1 MRKVNR
7 LCQNRNFSHK
17 KQRFLRENR
26 RFVRKYFFIKDSKS
40 TEKSVLF
47 NCFVYFVQ
55 FACMIIK
62 TLSPVSVAP
71 GDFLL
76 SS

>member
-7 LCQNRNFSHK
+7 LCQNHNFSHK

-26 RFVRKYFFIKDSKS
+26 RFVRINFFIKDTKS

-47 NCFVYFVQ
+47 VCVFVQ
-55 FACMIIK
+55 FACVIIK
-62 TLSPVSVAP
+62 TLSPMSVAP

>member
-7 LCQNRNFSHK
+7 LCQNHNFSHK

-26 RFVRKYFFIKDSKS
+26 RFVRNIFFGKDTKS

-47 NCFVYFVQ
+47 VCVFVQ
-55 FACMIIK
+55 FDCVIIK
-62 TLSPVSVAP
+62 TFSPMSVAP

>member
-7 LCQNRNFSHK
+7 LCQNHKFSHK

-26 RFVRKYFFIKDSKS
+26 RFVQKNLLFQRHKKHRKIGA
-40 TEKSVLF
+40 
-47 NCFVYFVQ
+47 FVCVFVQ
-55 FACMIIK
+55 FDCVIIK
-62 TLSPVSVAP
+62 TFSPMSVAP

>member
-7 LCQNRNFSHK
+7 LCQNHNFSHK

-26 RFVRKYFFIKDSKS
+26 RFVRKIFFFKDTKS

-47 NCFVYFVQ
+47 VCVFVQ
-55 FACMIIK
+55 FACVIIK
-62 TLSPVSVAP
+62 TLSPMSVAP

>member
-1 MRKVNR
+1 MRKVNY
-7 LCQNRNFSHK
+7 LCLSCNFPHK

-26 RFVRKYFFIKDSKS
+26 RFVRKCFFIKDAKS

-55 FACMIIK
+55 FDCVIIK

>member
-7 LCQNRNFSHK
+7 LCQNQNLPHK
-17 KQRFLRENR
+17 KQRLLRENR
-26 RFVRKYFFIKDSKS
+26 RFVRNIFFGKDTKN

-47 NCFVYFVQ
+47 VCVFVQ
-55 FACMIIK
+55 FACVIIK
-62 TLSPVSVAP
+62 TLSPMSVAP

>member
-7 LCQNRNFSHK
+7 LCPNRNFSHK
-17 KQRFLRENR
+17 KRRFLRENR
-26 RFVRKYFFIKDSKS
+26 LFVRKNFFIKDTKS

-47 NCFVYFVQ
+47 VCVFVQ
-55 FACMIIK
+55 FACVIIK
-62 TLSPVSVAP
+62 TLSPMSVAP

>member
-1 MRKVNR
+1 MRKVNH
-7 LCQNRNFSHK
+7 LCQNCNFPHK
-17 KQRFLRENR
+17 IQRFLRENR
-26 RFVRKYFFIKDSKS
+26 RLVRKNFFIKDTKS

-47 NCFVYFVQ
+47 VCVFVQ
-55 FACMIIK
+55 FDCVIIK

>member
-1 MRKVNR
+1 MRKVNH
-7 LCQNRNFSHK
+7 LCPSRNFSHK
-17 KQRFLRENR
+17 KQQFLRENR
-26 RFVRKYFFIKDSKS
+26 RFVRKNFFIKDTKN

-47 NCFVYFVQ
+47 VCVFVQ
-55 FACMIIK
+55 FACVIIK
-62 TLSPVSVAP
+62 TLSPMSVAP

>member
-7 LCQNRNFSHK
+7 LCQNRNFPHK

-26 RFVRKYFFIKDSKS
+26 RFVRKNFFIKDTKN

-47 NCFVYFVQ
+47 VCVFVQ
-55 FACMIIK
+55 FACVIIK
-62 TLSPVSVAP
+62 TLSPMSVAP